1 MVGNDSALSKVNN
14 VKLFH
19 LVESNPHLLTYTAP
33 DNRKTEFF
41 YMLFQLC
48 CSFNN
53 IMRNKSMYITGADLR
68 KMRQDAGLTTVKMAK
83 LANVK
88 TRKTY
93 ENWEKE
99 IGSPSMNQF
108 IAMCVGCNYNSS
120 KFVKLAIERQDPS
133 QQLNISSARR

>member
-1 MVGNDSALSKVNN
+1 
-14 VKLFH
+14 
-19 LVESNPHLLTYTAP
+19 
-33 DNRKTEFF
+33 
-41 YMLFQLC
+41 
-48 CSFNN
+48 
-53 IMRNKSMYITGADLR
+53 MYITGADLR

-99 IGSPSMNQF
+99 IGSPSMNRF

-120 KFVKLAIERQDPS
+120 KFVKLAIERQDPT

>member
-1 MVGNDSALSKVNN
+1 MYVLGSVVVSITMK
-14 VKLFH
+14 
-19 LVESNPHLLTYTAP
+19 E
-33 DNRKTEFF
+33 
-41 YMLFQLC
+41 
-48 CSFNN
+48 
-53 IMRNKSMYITGADLR
+53 KSMYITGADLR
-68 KMRQDAGLTTVKMAK
+68 KMRQEAGLTTVKMAK

-120 KFVKLAIERQDPS
+120 KFVKLAVERQDTAE
-133 QQLNISSARR
+133 QLNISSVRR

>member
-1 MVGNDSALSKVNN
+1 
-14 VKLFH
+14 
-19 LVESNPHLLTYTAP
+19 
-33 DNRKTEFF
+33 
-41 YMLFQLC
+41 
-48 CSFNN
+48 
-53 IMRNKSMYITGADLR
+53 MYITGSDLR

-120 KFVKLAIERQDPS
+120 KFVKLAIERQDTTE
-133 QQLNISSARR
+133 QLNISSARR

>member
-1 MVGNDSALSKVNN
+1 
-14 VKLFH
+14 
-19 LVESNPHLLTYTAP
+19 
-33 DNRKTEFF
+33 
-41 YMLFQLC
+41 
-48 CSFNN
+48 
-53 IMRNKSMYITGADLR
+53 MYITGADLR
-68 KMRQDAGLTTVKMAK
+68 KMRQDAGLTTVTMAK

-120 KFVKLAIERQDPS
+120 KFVKLAIERQDPT

>member
-1 MVGNDSALSKVNN
+1 
-14 VKLFH
+14 
-19 LVESNPHLLTYTAP
+19 
-33 DNRKTEFF
+33 
-41 YMLFQLC
+41 MLFQLC

-53 IMRNKSMYITGADLR
+53 IMSNKSMYITGADLR

-108 IAMCVGCNYNSS
+108 IAMCVNN
-120 KFVKLAIERQDPS
+120 
-133 QQLNISSARR
+133 

>member
-1 MVGNDSALSKVNN
+1 
-14 VKLFH
+14 
-19 LVESNPHLLTYTAP
+19 
-33 DNRKTEFF
+33 
-41 YMLFQLC
+41 
-48 CSFNN
+48 
-53 IMRNKSMYITGADLR
+53 MYITGADLR